1 MVVIC
6 SHELGHDYR
15 IYVYDIFGLRYT
27 AVVMVVILS
36 EYMTCVKFLFPYMGA
51 VWNRG
56 APPPVEI
63 ANTRYAKKFFSRVID
78 IWWHLPVG
86 CES

>member
-36 EYMTCVKFLFPYMGA
+36 EYMTCVKF
-51 VWNRG
+51 
-56 APPPVEI
+56 
-63 ANTRYAKKFFSRVID
+63 
-78 IWWHLPVG
+78 
-86 CES
+86 